1 MNSLHGLA
9 AKLDAFV
16 DFVGRT
22 VAWTCL
28 VLVAVMATNVLLR
41 YLFRTGSVW
50 SQELEWH
57 LMSPLV
63 LFGMSYCLLRDGHL
77 RVDVLFVKFGART
90 QVMVDLVSAI
100 LGAMFSLIVV
110 HLSWKYVLQSWS
122 IGEGSPDPGG
132 FPYRYAL
139 KAFIPAGFVL
149 LFVQSAAAVIKN
161 ALNLVAVR
169 E

>member
-9 AKLDAFV
+9 TKLDGFV
-16 DFVGRT
+16 DFVGRA

-41 YLFRTGSVW
+41 YFLRTGSVW

-77 RVDVLFVKFGART
+77 RVDVLFIKFSHRT
-90 QVMVDLVSAI
+90 QLAVDFVAAI
-100 LGAMFSLIVV
+100 LGAAFSIIVV

-139 KAFIPAGFVL
+139 KAFIPAGFAL
-149 LFVQSAAAVIKN
+149 LFVQSVAAAIKS
-161 ALNLVAVR
+161 ALLLVSVR